1 MEAKEFKDLL
11 KQVNE
16 YLEKRYG
23 ARLVASFRDNSRYN
37 LDVRWDDGTTVP
49 VACGDLERT
58 DKGSI
63 YAAQSD
69 AIEMAQTR
77 GDRIIRVSVHV
88 DVEGR
93 FYHETELCG
102 SEEDALRF
110 MNVTLPLVLDDGCTM
125 ASNEDLIAVNA
136 ALAER
141 YDDPY
146 NLDAYATWDDITE
159 ATIIKCSEAFCEHHW
174 SHKALVDVAD
184 ELGID
189 LYDLE
194 AEDG

>member
-1 MEAKEFKDLL
+1 MKEFKDLL

-37 LDVRWDDGTTVP
+37 LDVRWDSGSCDTVT
-49 VACGDLERT
+49 CGDLKYTARS
-58 DKGSI
+58 SI
-63 YAAQSD
+63 YTAQVEV
-69 AIEMAQTR
+69 IEMARTH
-77 GDRIIRVSVHV
+77 GDKVIRVSVHV
-88 DVEGR
+88 DLEGR
-93 FYHETELCG
+93 FFHDAELCC

-125 ASNEDLIAVNA
+125 ASKEDLIAVNA

-159 ATIIKCSEAFCEHHW
+159 ATIINCSEAFCEHHW